1 VGITCNFNQSD
12 FEDEVNR
19 QKEELYSKILNA
31 FIYAGEDFIKNSR
44 EQGQD
49 HAAGQYKDITGNL
62 RNSIGYFIFQDG
74 RIVSDQGKMQ
84 SPKELSILNEMI
96 HSVADI
102 IKPTGFQ
109 LIGFAGMNYASYVES
124 KGYNVISYQADI
136 CLVDL
141 AGYLEDLN
149 QIEKGTAASIE
160 DTFLPDDLPANFY
173 IKD

>member
-1 VGITCNFNQSD
+1 MGITSDYNFARI
-12 FEDEVNR
+12 E
-19 QKEELYSKILNA
+19 KETQDQADILYEKILNA
-31 FIYAGEDFIKNSR
+31 FIYAGEDFVKNSR

-49 HAAGQYKDITGNL
+49 HSAGQYKDITGNL

-84 SPKELSILNEMI
+84 SPKELTILNEMI

-149 QIEKGTAASIE
+149 QIEKGTAANMDE
-160 DTFLPDDLPANFY
+160 NFLRNGRV
-173 IKD
+173 